1 MSSFSRFQE
10 INLSR
15 GTANK
20 KANSSF
26 IVKGL
31 PSILITGSNNE
42 QVQASVVNKQE
53 KDMAYIYTYAGEETA
68 LPIGSTWGAKGL
80 HWLITEEIISIH
92 DVDWHK
98 YVAILCN
105 VEIDGKWGYFT
116 SAEASYIN
124 TVLRDEVLLQ
134 TQQKP
139 LLILANS
146 DLKINDKIM
155 IKNRAWQI
163 EEEDNLSVPGIS
175 YFSLAATTMSK
186 EVINSEENKDKEFI
200 VEKAPVINADAG
212 QQMSRDTTIWIDHL
226 ETITLPTN
234 YSYAVFS
241 NQKVKIVKLTNNEV
255 SFMLPF
261 GIMETTVKIKD
272 QYHNIEELN
281 YKVKGAE

>member
-105 VEIDGKWGYFT
+105 VEIDGK
-116 SAEASYIN
+116 
-124 TVLRDEVLLQ
+124 
-134 TQQKP
+134 
-139 LLILANS
+139 
-146 DLKINDKIM
+146 
-155 IKNRAWQI
+155 
-163 EEEDNLSVPGIS
+163 
-175 YFSLAATTMSK
+175 
-186 EVINSEENKDKEFI
+186 
-200 VEKAPVINADAG
+200 
-212 QQMSRDTTIWIDHL
+212 
-226 ETITLPTN
+226 
-234 YSYAVFS
+234 
-241 NQKVKIVKLTNNEV
+241 
-255 SFMLPF
+255 
-261 GIMETTVKIKD
+261 
-272 QYHNIEELN
+272 
-281 YKVKGAE
+281 